1 MPDSVGAVSVVS
13 TGVVE
18 IRRQHVEADGSPLLW
33 WLLTARGWSRPRPIN
48 VYLIHHEQGLVLFD
62 TGQDRASVTDS
73 SYFPGGLPGVLYRRL
88 ARFQIDAQETLT
100 RRLADIG
107 CDIAEVRWAVLSH
120 LHQDHI
126 GGLRELGRAQI
137 IASAAEWASL
147 NRPDAALQGLMRR
160 HIDLPGLSWKLLEF
174 PVGQDEPLGQFS
186 STHDLFGDG
195 SLVLIPTPG
204 HTPGSVSLLVRR
216 DGKPP
221 LLMVGDVTYDQ
232 DLLRRERIPGIG
244 KRKALLDTTRAINS
258 LRAIHPDLVI
268 LPAHDPGA
276 ADRLATAGW
285 AAHIR

>member
-1 MPDSVGAVSVVS
+1 MS
-13 TGVVE
+13 TGAVE

-48 VYLIHHEQGLVLFD
+48 VYVIHHEQGLVLFD

-73 SYFPGGLPGVLYRRL
+73 SYFPRGLPGFLYRRL
-88 ARFQIDAQETLT
+88 ARFKIDEQETLT
-100 RRLADIG
+100 RLLADIG
-107 CDIAEVRWAVLSH
+107 CDIAAVRWAVLSH

-126 GGLRELGRAQI
+126 GGLRELRHAQI

-147 NRPDAALQGLMRR
+147 NRPDAAVQGLMRR

-174 PVGQDEPLGQFS
+174 PVGQGEPLGPFS

-216 DGKPP
+216 AGKPP
-221 LLMVGDVTYDQ
+221 LLMVGDVTYEE
-232 DLLRRERIPGIG
+232 DLLRRGRIPGIG
-244 KRKALLDTTRAINS
+244 KRKALLDTTRAINT
-258 LRAIHPDLVI
+258 LLAIHPDLVI

-276 ADRLATAGW
+276 ADRLAAAGW
-285 AAHIR
+285 AAQIR